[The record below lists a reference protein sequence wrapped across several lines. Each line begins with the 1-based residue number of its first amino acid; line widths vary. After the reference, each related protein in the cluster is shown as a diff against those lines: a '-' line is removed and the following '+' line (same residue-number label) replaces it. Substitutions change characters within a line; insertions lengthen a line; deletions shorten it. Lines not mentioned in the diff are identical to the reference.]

1 MAARRALEWIGMSKG
16 RLVFRYEISDLLHWV
31 YARNCVRIESSNVC
45 KSNVN
50 FCSGLLGPQK
60 RWIKRPCGLFEL
72 QASHTENI
80 IISQW
85 WLEPID
91 QVHAAW
97 WFGFAHL
104 SMSYTD
110 DRRKSKACS
119 TPMYMYGHSSS
130 LFGSPSSCIIILVLC
145 SRYKTTIMFTI
156 MRRVYNVIVC

>member
-1 MAARRALEWIGMSKG
+1 MDIKKQRQCRRDDTRLTKSGNARSEQLLVMPTESLTNREWLLGELLSGLECRRAGWFLDMKYQTCYTE
-16 RLVFRYEISDLLHWV
+16 

-60 RWIKRPCGLFEL
+60 CWIQRPCGLFEL

-85 WLEPID
+85 WLEPIN
-91 QVHAAW
+91 QLHAAW

-104 SMSYTD
+104 SMSYTN
-110 DRRKSKACS
+110 KIE
-119 TPMYMYGHSSS
+119 S
-130 LFGSPSSCIIILVLC
+130 L
-145 SRYKTTIMFTI
+145 
-156 MRRVYNVIVC
+156 